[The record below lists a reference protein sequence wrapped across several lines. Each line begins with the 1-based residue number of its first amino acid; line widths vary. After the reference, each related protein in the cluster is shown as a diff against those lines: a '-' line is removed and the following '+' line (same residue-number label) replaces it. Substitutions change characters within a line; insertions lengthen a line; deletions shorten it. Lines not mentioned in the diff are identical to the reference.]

1 MSDFPSVT
9 PKELVKILQK
19 KGFQLDRSKGS
30 HQIYW
35 HPITKQRVILPMHC
49 KDIPTGTLYEI
60 IKQAGIS
67 KDEL

>member
-1 MSDFPSVT
+1 MSNFPSVT
-9 PKELVKILQK
+9 PKEIVRILK
-19 KGFQLDRSKGS
+19 EKGYCLDRSRGS

-35 HPITKQRVILPMHC
+35 HPITKQRVVIPMHC
-49 KDIPTGTLYEI
+49 KDIPTGTLIEI